1 MSLFV
6 FAIPAWLFVGI
17 LTFWFILLVI
27 KVAEKNLEDGDT
39 SLIPT
44 MAKLYSS
51 LEIIGGMSGLLFICI
66 LVWPYFWYE
75 IFFKRK

>member
-27 KVAEKNLEDGDT
+27 KAAEKNLEDGDT

-44 MAKLYSS
+44 MAKLYSN
-51 LEIIGGMSGLLFICI
+51 LEIIGMSGLLFLCI